1 MKHFVLV
8 AASALFLSACVEG
21 STSSSANRV
30 VQIGN
35 TTGVTMTHFYAS
47 NTSRDNWEE
56 DILGSDVLPS
66 GRSLDVNIDD
76 GTGACMF
83 DFKARFADGD
93 EVIERGVNVCTRSTW
108 TVG

>member
-8 AASALFLSACVEG
+8 AAAALFLSACEEG
-21 STSSSANRV
+21 VSSDSANRV

-35 TTGVTMTHFYAS
+35 TTGVTMTHFFAS
-47 NTSRDNWEE
+47 NTSRDSWEE
-56 DILGSDVLPS
+56 DILGADVLPS
-66 GRSLDVNIDD
+66 GRSLNINIDD
-76 GTGACMF
+76 GTGACMY

-93 EVIERGVNVCTRSTW
+93 EVVERGVNVCTLSTW